1 VRSWLPAVLLTLVSL
16 TAHAHDAD
24 VIFVELAGGQGGA
37 YAERVTMTAATL
49 GQLAPVDADGDGQ
62 LTQADLDA
70 RRDALRV
77 GVWDQAKLVPC
88 TRTNE
93 TAELKPGYVELT
105 AQFQCGAGELSQEF
119 RWLQVLPSNYRVQMG
134 NQVADATMRT
144 LHVGAPEQQWQSRKL
159 LSFTVGYAPVLIAVP
174 VVGLLAAIAFLLGR
188 RRVGLGLLG
197 LALAAAGFWLAE
209 RFLA

>member
-1 VRSWLPAVLLTLVSL
+1 MKADSSVRSWLPAVLLTLVSL

-24 VIFVELAGGQGGA
+24 VIFVELAAGQGGA

-70 RRDALRV
+70 RRDALKV

-88 TRTNE
+88 TRSNE

-105 AQFQCGAGELSQEF
+105 AMFQCGEGELSQEF
-119 RWLQVLPSNYRVQMG
+119 RWLMVLPSNYRVQMG

-144 LHVGAPEQQWQSRKL
+144 LHVSAEKPSIEGG
-159 LSFTVGYAPVLIAVP
+159 FGVLVVPAVAL
-174 VVGLLAAIAFLLGR
+174 VLACVAFILKR
-188 RRVGLGLLG
+188 RRIALG